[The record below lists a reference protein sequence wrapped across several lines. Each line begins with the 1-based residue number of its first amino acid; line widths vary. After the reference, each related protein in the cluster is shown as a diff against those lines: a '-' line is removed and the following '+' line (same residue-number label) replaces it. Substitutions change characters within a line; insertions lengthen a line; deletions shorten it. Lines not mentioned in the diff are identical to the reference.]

1 MADYPKSYLFKRLV
15 QAKLFIDQHFPDKID
30 LNNIAG
36 EAIFSK
42 FHFVR
47 LFKSVYGKT
56 PHQYLISVRIEHSKK
71 LLQENATIAE
81 TCDAIGFE
89 SVTSFT
95 ALFKKLVGVPPS
107 VYRESFAQRQEA
119 ITRQPL
125 QFVPNCFAA
134 MKGWTSK

>member
-1 MADYPKSYLFKRLV
+1 MTDYPKSYLFKRLV

-71 LLQENATIAE
+71 LLQGNATIAE

-95 ALFKKLVGVPPS
+95 SLFKKLVGVPPS